1 MGQLILQYESGHI
14 YARRERSQ
22 KTLVR
27 EISFQLREG
36 ESLSLIGETGSGK
49 TMIALSILGLLPPNV
64 RMEGGGVSF
73 LDRPLPGG
81 KRRRKLLGVDIV
93 YIPQNGLEFLNPS
106 KKVKHHL
113 FDNLK
118 KLGVPSSGL
127 LPAAKEALAAAGFP
141 HPEAL
146 LDKYPFQLSG
156 GMAQRVTIAI
166 SACSQAKLILA
177 DEPTNGLD
185 DAAKTAFKSM
195 LDTLFPSAAKLI
207 ITHDI
212 TLAALCDRTLVLCA
226 GRMMEQGPSGILL
239 STPRHPYTQALLG
252 SLVKN

>member
-1 MGQLILQYESGHI
+1 MGQLILQYESGRI
-14 YARRERSQ
+14 AARRERSQ

-64 RMEGGGVSF
+64 RMEGGSVAF
-73 LDRPLPGG
+73 LGRALPSG
-81 KRRRKLLGVDIV
+81 KRRQKLLGVDIV

-141 HPEAL
+141 HPEDL

-166 SACSQAKLILA
+166 SACSRTRLIIA

-195 LDTLFPSAAKLI
+195 LDSLFPSAA
-207 ITHDI
+207 
-212 TLAALCDRTLVLCA
+212 
-226 GRMMEQGPSGILL
+226 
-239 STPRHPYTQALLG
+239 
-252 SLVKN
+252 